1 MLPLFSLKEHLT
13 HTAKPFNK
21 VFVGPTNPFAL
32 AENICLLP
40 FKQNHQSDK
49 FLRHREKKKKK
60 KENRSRFPCQII
72 PILPH
77 LISFHLMEGEGF

>member
-49 FLRHREKKKKK
+49 FLRHREKKKKRK
-60 KENRSRFPCQII
+60 KIEAVSRAKLYQFCRTSLAFI
-72 PILPH
+72 
-77 LISFHLMEGEGF
+77 

>member
-1 MLPLFSLKEHLT
+1 MLPSFSLKEHLT
-13 HTAKPFNK
+13 HTAKPFNQ

-49 FLRHREKKKKK
+49 FLRHREKKK
-60 KENRSRFPCQII
+60 ENITRFPCQII
-72 PILPH
+72 SILPH